1 CHGPELQMAELRLD
15 QRKFVVDDV
24 RGLLK
29 SGKSSESLLIQRL
42 TDKKLGLI
50 MPPTFPFFPGE
61 KPGLPETQISVLKSW
76 IDQGATWP
84 EGVSLVSDAAG
95 GESSAA
101 KALRSAIR
109 AGNHASVITLI
120 ANNRDIV
127 NTRDKYGDTPLMH

>member
-1 CHGPELQMAELRLD
+1 MGSVRSMVLAIGLICCLRAIIAEDTRVVDFARDVQPLLKTHCIDCHGPELQMAELRLD

-84 EGVSLVSDAAG
+84 EGV
-95 GESSAA
+95 
-101 KALRSAIR
+101 
-109 AGNHASVITLI
+109 
-120 ANNRDIV
+120 
-127 NTRDKYGDTPLMH
+127 